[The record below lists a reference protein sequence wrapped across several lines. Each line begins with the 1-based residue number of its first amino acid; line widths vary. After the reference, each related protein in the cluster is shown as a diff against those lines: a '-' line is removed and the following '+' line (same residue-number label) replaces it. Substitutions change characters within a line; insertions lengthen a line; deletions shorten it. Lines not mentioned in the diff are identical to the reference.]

1 MDNMP
6 LHKIAKDKIPLNILS
21 SLYFATLSRFKT
33 KIPPNVKRGRERG
46 ATAAVLVACG
56 QRACGDGWR
65 EGKEDG
71 AAQGGRTA
79 PPGGRGEGQRR
90 RPREEG
96 ANRGEED
103 GTADRRLLLTA
114 SSSSSGIHGGGGG
127 GVRAAG
133 LEAGWDRELEEHSS
147 KWIEQQAEPHA
158 ATSAT
163 ILERVLPSRWCAN
176 GRTFP
181 PATSTAAVA
190 PLSLPLSPRW
200 GYFGLK
206 TL

>member
-1 MDNMP
+1 MGQRYYPLSCSNLMRINHDPAIANELIAVSDVTEIMDNMP

-79 PPGGRGEGQRR
+79 PPGGGGEGDN
-90 RPREEG
+90 
-96 ANRGEED
+96 A
-103 GTADRRLLLTA
+103 ADRGRRAPTGERRTA
-114 SSSSSGIHGGGGG
+114 
-127 GVRAAG
+127 
-133 LEAGWDRELEEHSS
+133 
-147 KWIEQQAEPHA
+147 
-158 ATSAT
+158 
-163 ILERVLPSRWCAN
+163 
-176 GRTFP
+176 P
-181 PATSTAAVA
+181 PT
-190 PLSLPLSPRW
+190 
-200 GYFGLK
+200 G
-206 TL
+206 